1 MASWGERVCNS
12 LTQIIMAQLF
22 SESSLVVN
30 YFDHTSLVS
39 FGWSAFHLLPFS
51 PVGDNQD
58 AQAARGHDELNSH
71 QRLMVWHILIP
82 FILHLSAHINI
93 LRITSSA
100 STFYTLDITFQNSRM
115 LPTHSNRFH
124 TSTEALLTNITQLI
138 FNQTTGLW

>member
-1 MASWGERVCNS
+1 MASWGERDCYS

-30 YFDHTSLVS
+30 YFDHTSCIS

-71 QRLMVWHILIP
+71 QRLMDWHILIP
-82 FILHLSAHINI
+82 FILHLSAHKNI

-138 FNQTTGLW
+138 FNQTNGL

>member
-58 AQAARGHDELNSH
+58 AQAAGGHDELNSH
-71 QRLMVWHILIP
+71 QRLMV
-82 FILHLSAHINI
+82 
-93 LRITSSA
+93 
-100 STFYTLDITFQNSRM
+100 
-115 LPTHSNRFH
+115 
-124 TSTEALLTNITQLI
+124 
-138 FNQTTGLW
+138 